1 MNVVLVPDKNPR
13 LIVDETVSGVNPGC
27 VIPERY
33 NLPGLGDLQAG
44 YPLRGRQ
51 SEISSFSLDIKAAHK
66 SLLIRERDRGL
77 AGVTFQ
83 GRTFFYRVM
92 PFGMSCSAYWW
103 QRLSAFF
110 VRTWHLLL
118 FLAHFLS
125 MYVDDLILAMSTGAL
140 DVSACLILAF
150 AASFGIRISWPKLQ
164 LGSEILWIGWQLCY
178 RAGTVRVPDAKR
190 QKLLSLIRPLLT
202 DGRVELKAIQ
212 QVLGLLQWVTQ
223 LHVALRPWLSSLYDD
238 ISRPP
243 GTSYSIAPAFW
254 DTLAPC
260 LSEALIFTSTPQ
272 GTAIPVG
279 SKLLSARH
287 IPLVSKADLRSVP
300 LTSKRVWLRV
310 ADPQSKYRRISLLS
324 KRLLQFWSEWCVTHH
339 FHECLTLPQRFLD
352 CVMAADAFAHN
363 TMIGIGGFI
372 SLPGSTSLWFSE
384 RYDLADF
391 KHLELPLHADT
402 QKDISCW
409 ETLAQAALMLLFG
422 QLCPGGR
429 MRICIPSFS
438 DNTGAE
444 AICSRLL
451 TTRSPLCFFAQLVAM
466 LSTRLGIS
474 LDVQHIAGECNTDA
488 DFLSRWDGSSELP
501 SSWDPAYRYRFSV
514 DDFFD
519 QRHDVRLFPADA
531 KLLWKLPT

>member
-1 MNVVLVPDKNPR
+1 
-13 LIVDETVSGVNPGC
+13 
-27 VIPERY
+27 
-33 NLPGLGDLQAG
+33 
-44 YPLRGRQ
+44 
-51 SEISSFSLDIKAAHK
+51 
-66 SLLIRERDRGL
+66 
-77 AGVTFQ
+77 
-83 GRTFFYRVM
+83 
-92 PFGMSCSAYWW
+92 
-103 QRLSAFF
+103 
-110 VRTWHLLL
+110 
-118 FLAHFLS
+118 
-125 MYVDDLILAMSTGAL
+125 
-140 DVSACLILAF
+140 
-150 AASFGIRISWPKLQ
+150 
-164 LGSEILWIGWQLCY
+164 
-178 RAGTVRVPDAKR
+178 
-190 QKLLSLIRPLLT
+190 
-202 DGRVELKAIQ
+202 
-212 QVLGLLQWVTQ
+212 
-223 LHVALRPWLSSLYDD
+223 
-238 ISRPP
+238 
-243 GTSYSIAPAFW
+243 
-254 DTLAPC
+254 
-260 LSEALIFTSTPQ
+260 
-272 GTAIPVG
+272 
-279 SKLLSARH
+279 
-287 IPLVSKADLRSVP
+287 
-300 LTSKRVWLRV
+300 
-310 ADPQSKYRRISLLS
+310 
-324 KRLLQFWSEWCVTHH
+324 
-339 FHECLTLPQRFLD
+339 
-352 CVMAADAFAHN
+352 MAADAFAHN

-391 KHLELPLHADT
+391 QHLELPLHADT

-531 KLLWKLPT
+531 KLLWQLPS